1 MKSWCTRG
9 LTNLLNKKDAFTTYS
24 LVSMWIVVH
33 TNNAL
38 MLIIQNIQTHLEDGK
53 YVAESLL
60 TSKRLL
66 IQLIRILIKKLEH
79 YNVRGVARLVHIIS
93 DGKETIVETDETST
107 IEEIVT
113 GVPQGSILGPSFT
126 LMI

>member
-1 MKSWCTRG
+1 
-9 LTNLLNKKDAFTTYS
+9 
-24 LVSMWIVVH
+24 
-33 TNNAL
+33 

>member
-1 MKSWCTRG
+1 M
-9 LTNLLNKKDAFTTYS
+9 
-24 LVSMWIVVH
+24 
-33 TNNAL
+33 
-38 MLIIQNIQTHLEDGK
+38 
-53 YVAESLL
+53 
-60 TSKRLL
+60 
-66 IQLIRILIKKLEH
+66 
-79 YNVRGVARLVHIIS
+79 RGVARLVHIIS